1 MASGTIKEGYL
12 CKSPPDDKSS
22 VKSWRDRWFVFRL
35 DGGRRFLEY
44 YEDNTKN
51 KIKGSIPIQT
61 GQLQLVLVPAYGRGF
76 DNVFY
81 VHTPQRKYF
90 MSAPSRGELEL
101 WVQSLSQNLNVPI
114 TVQQPDGTIKRR
126 MTGLHDQVA
135 SPVANPQPIVC
146 SLCLFIHQFLFIPVC
161 LPAYLLFFIQFLALQ
176 TSSASPQPS
185 TFPPLPPNWEQ
196 HFEPSGRPYF
206 INQGMGQFTLNYLSK

>member
-135 SPVANPQPIVC
+135 SPVANPQPI
-146 SLCLFIHQFLFIPVC
+146 
-161 LPAYLLFFIQFLALQ
+161 